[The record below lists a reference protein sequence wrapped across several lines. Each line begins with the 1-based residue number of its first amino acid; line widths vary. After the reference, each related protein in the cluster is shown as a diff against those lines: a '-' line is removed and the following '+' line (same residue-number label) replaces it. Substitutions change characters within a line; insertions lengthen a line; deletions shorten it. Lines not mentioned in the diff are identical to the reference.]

1 VHLQASFAVA
11 VKDRATIARIAKR
24 IFFICMISFEVSF
37 QFPSANEG
45 GSQRHVSPQARG
57 GGTGGREVRTEAV
70 SSVSC
75 TRGKLPGAKMARGCP
90 AGIMTDGA
98 AGTWQERGGQGQ
110 AVAQQSGS
118 VWQHLAA
125 HSATG
130 AGCTAAGASGTA
142 KEASRANRTTAFIGV
157 NLRLEFRGVNWGA
170 ACGRRSMGKVD
181 CAVPA
186 P

>member
-1 VHLQASFAVA
+1 VQGAAAVA
-11 VKDRATIARIAKR
+11 VRAKPATARSAMMN
-24 IFFICMISFEVSF
+24 FFILDSPLRFRSNV
-37 QFPSANEG
+37 PSANKD
-45 GSQRHVSPQARG
+45 GSRRRVSPQARG
-57 GGTGGREVRTEAV
+57 GGTGGREVRTEQV

-75 TRGKLPGAKMARGCP
+75 ARGELPGAKMARGWP

-110 AVAQQSGS
+110 AVEQQSGS
-118 VWQHLAA
+118 AWQHLAA

-130 AGCTAAGASGTA
+130 TGFTLAGASGAAA
-142 KEASRANRTTAFIGV
+142 KEASRARRATAFIGV